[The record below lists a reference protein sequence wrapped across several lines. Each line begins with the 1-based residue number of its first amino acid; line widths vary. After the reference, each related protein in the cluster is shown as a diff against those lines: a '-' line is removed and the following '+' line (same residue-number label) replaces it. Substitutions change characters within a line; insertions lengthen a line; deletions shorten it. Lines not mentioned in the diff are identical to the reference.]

1 MKTSSFVAQCGR
13 RYVRRVI
20 REKGK
25 KSNERIPQQ
34 VLPVSHASTFY
45 PPRIAIQSHSSRN
58 NFLHPHW
65 STSSPQNL
73 PSQNQTTVSL
83 STQIR
88 NERTHFNFKV
98 HHSETNSTFFFSRHT
113 MKPLLGFAIA
123 FLLLLHSS
131 LASDIP
137 YPKAISVCS
146 INLFIPLF
154 KNHYPRFCI

>member
-1 MKTSSFVAQCGR
+1 MCQDLESQNYLCAILIIFLYLMLSQFV
-13 RYVRRVI
+13 
-20 REKGK
+20 
-25 KSNERIPQQ
+25 P
-34 VLPVSHASTFY
+34 ASTLILY
-45 PPRIAIQSHSSRN
+45 
-58 NFLHPHW
+58 LYW

-73 PSQNQTTVSL
+73 PSKNQTTVSL

-146 INLFIPLF
+146 INLFILLF
-154 KNHYPRFCI
+154 DQSTNGCPFYNPP